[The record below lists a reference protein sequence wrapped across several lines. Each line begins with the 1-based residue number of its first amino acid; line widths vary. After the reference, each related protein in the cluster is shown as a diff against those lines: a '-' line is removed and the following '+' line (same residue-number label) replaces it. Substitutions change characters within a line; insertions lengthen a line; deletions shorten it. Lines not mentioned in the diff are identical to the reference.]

1 MTSEA
6 SDASSL
12 PAAASF
18 EATSLEATSFEAA
31 ASYATS
37 SHATSW
43 VDELPDGLLIC
54 QADGTIT
61 LANQR
66 LLDMSG
72 WEETDLLGRNVDTL
86 VPASVRSEHP
96 ARRSSFVDAQV
107 ARPMG
112 PGTHLSLE
120 RADGGLVPVE
130 ISLSPLHGEAPGV
143 IAIVRDVSER
153 LRAEAVLRTTSELL
167 SLADERERIARDLHD
182 TVLQRLFGLG
192 LELQAMA
199 IRTNSELSNRI
210 EDAVD
215 EIDLIIRE
223 IRTAVFTFGSASRVG
238 SLGQELS
245 AVTAQATRVLGFTPR
260 LRLAGPVETAITAE
274 TRTELLASLREA
286 LTNVARHAAATEA
299 EIELDADDHL
309 VMRVLDN
316 GRGIPVGFDLSTG
329 NGLHNM
335 AERARRLG
343 GDCSVTARP
352 DRGTEL
358 RWWVPLGH

>member
-6 SDASSL
+6 RNASSI
-12 PAAASF
+12 PSVD
-18 EATSLEATSFEAA
+18 
-31 ASYATS
+31 
-37 SHATSW
+37 SW

-54 QADGTIT
+54 RPDGTIT

-66 LLDMSG
+66 LIEMSG
-72 WEETDLLGRNVDTL
+72 HGLDDLIGRNVDDL
-86 VPASVRSEHP
+86 VPEQVRHEH
-96 ARRSSFVDAQV
+96 AQRRAGFVAAHV

-112 PGTHLSLE
+112 PGMQLDLQ
-120 RADGGLVPVE
+120 RADGSLVPVE
-130 ISLSPLHGEAPGV
+130 ISLSPLHDDAGV

-153 LRAEAVLRTTSELL
+153 LRAEAVIRTTSELL

-192 LELQAMA
+192 LELQATA
-199 IRTNSELSNRI
+199 IRANNELSDRI

-223 IRTAVFTFGSASRVG
+223 IRTAVFTFGSAGRAG

-260 LRLAGPVETAITAE
+260 LRLAGPVETAITPEIRA
-274 TRTELLASLREA
+274 ELLASLREA
-286 LTNVARHAAATEA
+286 LTNVARHAGATEA

-316 GRGIPVGFDLSTG
+316 GRGIPAGFDADAG
-329 NGLHNM
+329 NGLRNM
-335 AERARRLG
+335 TERARRLG
-343 GDCSVTARP
+343 GGCSINARA

-358 RWWVPLGH
+358 RWWVPVVH